1 MAVDLTQFHAVFF
14 EEAAEHL
21 ADMERRLVALDP
33 GDADREDVDG
43 IFRAAHSIKGGANMF
58 GFAEIAQVTHELET
72 LLDAARRGSLQM
84 SSAIVDAA
92 LGARDFLQQALAAA
106 RAGRAADATQAEALA
121 RALRKLAA
129 KGAQA

>member
-33 GDADREDVDG
+33 GDPAREDVDG

-72 LLDAARRGSLQM
+72 LLDAARRGSP
-84 SSAIVDAA
+84 AA
-92 LGARDFLQQALAAA
+92 PSLVFVGGGRTGCNGRSRCDGRRRDDGP
-106 RAGRAADATQAEALA
+106 RR
-121 RALRKLAA
+121 R
-129 KGAQA
+129 